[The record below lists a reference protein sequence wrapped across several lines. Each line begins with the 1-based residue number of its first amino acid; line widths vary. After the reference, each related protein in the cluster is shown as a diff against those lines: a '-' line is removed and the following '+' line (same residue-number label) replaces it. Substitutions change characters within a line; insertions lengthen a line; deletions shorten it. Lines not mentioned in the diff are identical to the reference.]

1 MIGFSNREL
10 ATAILA
16 AVFVATI
23 LLIPRTRRQVLPS
36 LVAILK
42 VLANIKILGLF
53 AAYFAYAALLVVAA
67 WILGAWEISLL
78 KDTLIV
84 VVFVG
89 LPLLFNA
96 NEIRNGLHLV
106 TKVIK
111 ETIGVAALIVFY
123 VSLVSL
129 PLWAEL
135 IM

>member
-1 MIGFSNREL
+1 MRGRGSPVIGFSNREL

-89 LPLLFNA
+89 LPL
-96 NEIRNGLHLV
+96 
-106 TKVIK
+106 
-111 ETIGVAALIVFY
+111 
-123 VSLVSL
+123 
-129 PLWAEL
+129 
-135 IM
+135 